1 MDRGVVLLV
10 SGASTALHVPF
21 ILHSFP
27 VISFLIYGNGAEA
40 WPRNRVQQMVI
51 DKLIA
56 KQPHDIWH
64 GNLPQNDRQ
73 RERERERKRKRKNEQ
88 TNERKK
94 EKRERASSMP
104 NDTAAAGN
112 RAPQAEFLSL
122 VLPVLWV
129 CRTVFAWFT
138 PSLVNYRVWSQVVAF
153 GGALSLYSVSCA
165 SLTKDSCNTKV
176 VFNHSDPDSYLYI
189 YIYIYVYTF
198 SYIHIYIYIYF

>member
-64 GNLPQNDRQ
+64 GNLPQNDRE
-73 RERERERKRKRKNEQ
+73 RERQRERERKRKRKNEQ

-94 EKRERASSMP
+94 ERKKRAS
-104 NDTAAAGN
+104 
-112 RAPQAEFLSL
+112 EFDAKWYGSCWKQGTTGWISL
-122 VLPVLWV
+122 IG
-129 CRTVFAWFT
+129 FA
-138 PSLVNYRVWSQVVAF
+138 R
-153 GGALSLYSVSCA
+153 SVSVQNSICVVYA
-165 SLTKDSCNTKV
+165 KFSELSCMV
-176 VFNHSDPDSYLYI
+176 PGCRFWGGPIALQCFVRISDKRLLQY
-189 YIYIYVYTF
+189 
-198 SYIHIYIYIYF
+198 